1 MHAKIVVNGDLY
13 QVDLNEPKD
22 LSIPLRFNEEGVNCF
37 FAPLAEKE
45 PVKAGDFIGS
55 IQQGGSVNFMNIKIN
70 PHGNGTH
77 TETVA
82 HIYNIDINIREHFL
96 RNTFS
101 ALLVSLYPMLLE
113 NGDKVVTKTALKLA
127 MEDYDMKDIK
137 ALIIRTLPN
146 MESKC
151 WRNHSGTNPVYL
163 TEEVAAYIVELG
175 IEHLLV
181 DLPSVDREE
190 DDGKLLAHKM
200 FWQINN
206 EIRWQS
212 TITELIFVPNEV
224 EDGMYM
230 LQIHTAPFVM
240 DVSPS
245 RPIIYKM
252 NRIHE

>member
-1 MHAKIVVNGDLY
+1 MYARIVVNENLY
-13 QVDLNEPKD
+13 QIDFGDPID
-22 LSIPLRFNEEGVNCF
+22 LSIPLIFNTESVNCF
-37 FAPLAEKE
+37 YAPLAEAE
-45 PVKAGDFIGS
+45 PVRAGAFTGS
-55 IQQGGSVNFMNIKIN
+55 IEQGGSVNFMNVKIN

-82 HIYNIDINIREHFL
+82 HIHDVNINIREHFKS
-96 RNTFS
+96 NTYYAVLIS
-101 ALLVSLYPMLLE
+101 VYPTLQE
-113 NGDKVVTKTALKLA
+113 NGDKVITVESLRPYL
-127 MEDYDMKDIK
+127 ENIIQKDIK

-151 WRNHSGTNPVYL
+151 WRNYSGTNPVYL
-163 TEEVAAYIVELG
+163 SEIAVEYIVENG

-181 DLPSVDREE
+181 DLPSIDKE
-190 DDGKLLAHKM
+190 DDEGKLLAHKM

-206 EIRWQS
+206 EIRWKS
-212 TITELIFVPNEV
+212 TITELIFVPDEV
-224 EDGMYM
+224 ADGMYM
-230 LQIHTAPFVM
+230 LQIHTAPFVL